1 MMAGRS
7 PTLLTVNQIIPLRLK
22 PSMDAR
28 LWGARDLSPLFP
40 EMTNLPEPIGELWL
54 TGEGAIFENGPWEGK
69 TLGEVW
75 RNLPAEV
82 LGTDV
87 PRAEHFPLLTKFL
100 FPRDRLSIQVHP
112 DDDYARRKE
121 NQPGKTEMW
130 YIVKAAPGAAILLGL
145 KPGVD
150 ESILRAA
157 IASGEAEKCLER
169 IPVHAGDAFFVP
181 PGTVHSIGPDV
192 ILCEIEEYSDLT
204 YRLYDF
210 QRLDASGKRRELHVE
225 KGLEVIHQARTAG
238 AVGGR
243 LSPIVFSRK
252 HLAER
257 FVVACRYFA
266 VEAWEFAQVIGGVP
280 RTRRFELLIF
290 LEGEGR
296 MEHGASAFEYR
307 QGQVWLIPA
316 ALGYFRL
323 QPARA
328 TKLLRAL
335 VPDLARDWV
344 EPLGERGASE
354 AEWSRITFF

>member
-1 MMAGRS
+1 
-7 PTLLTVNQIIPLRLK
+7 
-22 PSMDAR
+22 MDAR

-54 TGEGAIFENGPWEGK
+54 TGERAVFENGPWEGK
-69 TLGEVW
+69 SVGEIW
-75 RNLPAEV
+75 RSLPAEV

-87 PRAEHFPLLTKFL
+87 PRGERFPLLTKFL

-112 DDDYARRKE
+112 NDDYARRKE
-121 NQPGKTEMW
+121 KQPGKTEMW
-130 YIVKAAPGAAILLGL
+130 YIVQATPGAAILLGL
-145 KPGVD
+145 KPGVE
-150 ESILRAA
+150 ESVLRAA
-157 IASGEAEKCLER
+157 IASGRAEECLER
-169 IPVHAGDAFFVP
+169 VAVRAGDAFFIP
-181 PGTVHSIGPDV
+181 PGTVHSIGPDMIV
-192 ILCEIEEYSDLT
+192 AEIEEYSDLT

-210 QRLDASGKRRELHVE
+210 QRRDASGKPRELHVE
-225 KGLEVIHQARTAG
+225 KGLEVIQQSRMAG
-238 AVGGR
+238 PAGGR

-252 HLAER
+252 HLTEK

-266 VEAWEFAQVIGGVP
+266 VECWEFDQVIGGVP
-280 RTRRFELLIF
+280 RPRRFELLIF

-296 MEHGASAFEYR
+296 IEHGASQVEYR

-328 TKLLRAL
+328 TKLLRTF
-335 VPDLARDWV
+335 VPDLARDWI
-344 EPLGERGASE
+344 EPLRERGASE

>member
-1 MMAGRS
+1 M
-7 PTLLTVNQIIPLRLK
+7 
-22 PSMDAR
+22 R

-40 EMTNLPEPIGELWL
+40 EMANLPEPIGELWL
-54 TGEGAIFENGPWEGK
+54 TGEGAELENGPWEGK
-69 TLGEVW
+69 TLGAVW
-75 RNLPAEV
+75 RNMPKEI

-87 PRAEHFPLLTKFL
+87 SQREHFPLLTKFL
-100 FPRDRLSIQVHP
+100 FPRDKLSIQVHP

-130 YIVKAAPGAAILLGL
+130 YIVEAAPGAAILLGL
-145 KPGVD
+145 RPGVD
-150 ESILRAA
+150 ESTLRAA
-157 IASGEAEKCLER
+157 IASGTAEECLER
-169 IPVHAGDAFFVP
+169 VPVRAGDAFFIP
-181 PGTVHSIGPDV
+181 PGTVHSIGPGMIV
-192 ILCEIEEYSDLT
+192 CEIEEYSDLT

-210 QRLDASGKRRELHVE
+210 QRLDPSGKPRALHIE
-225 KGLEVIHQARTAG
+225 KALEVIHQAGTAG
-238 AVGGR
+238 PAGGR
-243 LSPIVFSRK
+243 LNPIVFSRK
-252 HLAER
+252 HLVET

-266 VEAWEFAQVIGGVP
+266 VESWEFDQPVGGVP

-296 MEHGASAFEYR
+296 IEHGASALEYR
-307 QGQVWLIPA
+307 RGQAWFIPA

-344 EPLGERGASE
+344 EPLRERGATE
-354 AEWSRITFF
+354 GDWSRITFF